1 MWQPPCNL
9 GIENNECGC
18 SHYLQGRSAG
28 CCRRAIALQMHS
40 IQFSQCVCV
49 GVLLSK
55 SCVCVCFDAKDSLP
69 AQYPNLSQDRVSG
82 FYIFREFTACSFL
95 PNLANVSLT
104 LAGRR
109 LRSSRQVC
117 CCVKIWT
124 SVCSSMWASKPSLSL
139 SLSGSRL
146 SLCLLSI
153 TPFRIQSV

>member
-1 MWQPPCNL
+1 MWLQSLPA
-9 GIENNECGC
+9 GEECGLLSESNC
-18 SHYLQGRSAG
+18 ITNALDTVLTMCLCG
-28 CCRRAIALQMHS
+28 CVAVKKL
-40 IQFSQCVCV
+40 CVCV
-49 GVLLSK
+49 
-55 SCVCVCFDAKDSLP
+55 AKDSLP
-69 AQYPNLSQDRVSG
+69 AQYPILSQDHVSG

-117 CCVKIWT
+117 CCVTIWT
-124 SVCSSMWASKPSLSL
+124 SVCSSMWASKPSL